1 MFFDL
6 FGASVSLIST
16 YYFIRLN
23 SKAWPVGMIATVINS
38 WLYWHK
44 GIYADMLL
52 EFFYFL
58 SMVYGWYKW
67 QKKLPRCI
75 TSAQSSLGYLRPLQ
89 WILLCVLFVMLYIS
103 IYFLLATFTHSTVA
117 LLDAAT
123 TSLSL
128 VAQWLMCHKIIITW
142 ILWFITDALYAVMYL
157 SKSLPFHSILMIIYT
172 FMAIA
177 GYLVWERRYKTILP
191 ASPDTSELNPHLKDQ
206 TLV

>member
-6 FGASVSLIST
+6 LGASVSLIST

-23 SKAWPVGMIATVINS
+23 SKAWPVGMIATVLNS

-44 GIYADMLL
+44 GIYADMVL

-58 SMVYGWYKW
+58 SMVYGWYQW
-67 QKKLPRCI
+67 KKMP
-75 TSAQSSLGYLRPLQ
+75 TDSTTHQTSLGYLKPLQ
-89 WILLCVLFVMLYIS
+89 WISLGL
-103 IYFLLATFTHSTVA
+103 LLAMIFLSIRYLLETFTHSTVA
-117 LLDAAT
+117 LLDATT

-142 ILWFITDALYAVMYL
+142 ILWFITDALYAAMYL
-157 SKSLPFHSILMIIYT
+157 SKNLPFHSILMIIYT
-172 FMAIA
+172 GMAIA
-177 GYLVWERRYKTILP
+177 GYLVWEKRYKKTLS
-191 ASPDTSELNPHLKDQ
+191 ASPNTPELNPRLKDQ